1 LISADDIQRTII
13 QNKSLETLAINVTRQ
28 EIMVAISNDS
38 FESIKQIMMEFRMEL
53 CPVVNEKYEII
64 KVYFWE
70 DIIKIENLDS

>member
-1 LISADDIQRTII
+1 
-13 QNKSLETLAINVTRQ
+13 
-28 EIMVAISNDS
+28 MVAISNDS
-38 FESIKQIMMEFRMEL
+38 FESIKQIMIEFRMEL